1 MDADREGQMIFSC
14 PDPALDQHFAAKLLT
29 LQHEAYALEA
39 ELIGD
44 DRLPPLLED
53 EEAMAAPRL
62 QWCTAWDGV
71 DLLGA
76 VSWHEHD
83 DHIDIDRVMVSPSVH
98 RRGIASAL
106 LGHVRDDA
114 HGRPMVVSTGR
125 DNAPAVT
132 LYLKHG
138 FAPVEDQQVP
148 PGIWITR
155 LRSS

>member
-1 MDADREGQMIFSC
+1 MIFSC
-14 PDPALDQHFAAKLLT
+14 PDPALDPHFAAKLLA
-29 LQHEAYALEA
+29 LQREAYAVEA

-44 DRLPPLLED
+44 DRLPPLQED
-53 EEAMAAPRL
+53 REALAAPRV
-62 QWCTAWDGV
+62 QWCTAWEGV

-83 DHIDIDRVMVSPSVH
+83 DHIDIDRVMVSPSDH

-114 HGRPMVVSTGR
+114 HGRDLVVSTGR

-138 FAPVEDQQVP
+138 FTAVEDEEVP

-155 LRSS
+155 FRTS